1 MSSPALS
8 IIRGPEQAIDE
19 CDPGGVRGVAL
30 ELSHYFG

>member
-1 MSSPALS
+1 MTSPALS
-8 IIRGPEQAIDE
+8 IMRRLEQAIDE